1 MNRKTL
7 LISLLFFLFTG
18 AAHAQKVTTIA
29 GDAWV
34 GIVVTANE
42 TTREITLR
50 HPDQSKNETFVGVL
64 EEGYKV
70 RLKDGS
76 FRFLKMSEIEPG
88 SRIRVFYK
96 NKTRDVG
103 GQKVKAVVIHRLDF
117 LGIDKYTLL
126 REALNLP
133 PLTPIA
139 VNDGTKV
146 PAANPLRL
154 FLSIQQPNLQKR
166 LSDWVAEWNER
177 EGTKHRRIEIVSEF
191 ANSDVSIVSFWG
203 RDELVA
209 IAPALVSDG
218 YGELRDVLPASIY
231 LVTKDQDTLKVI
243 WERGF
248 MMPREKFEGEL
259 RFEKE
264 IEKMMKAKTK

>member
-1 MNRKTL
+1 MKQTVLIL
-7 LISLLFFLFTG
+7 LLLSLNT
-18 AAHAQKVTTIA
+18 ATYAQKRTTIA

-50 HPDQSKNETFVGVL
+50 HPDQSKNETFVGIL

-76 FRFLKMSEIEPG
+76 WRFLQMSEIEPG

-96 NKTRDVG
+96 SKTRDVG
-103 GQKVKAVVIHRLDF
+103 SQKVKALVIHRLDF
-117 LGIDKYTLL
+117 LGIDQYTLL

-133 PLTPIA
+133 ALTPIA

-154 FLSIQQPNLQKR
+154 YLSIQQPSLHKR
-166 LSDWVAEWNER
+166 LTDWVAEWNER
-177 EGTKHRRIEIVSEF
+177 EGAKHRRIEIVSEF

-209 IAPALVSDG
+209 IAPAMVSDG
-218 YGELRDVLPASIY
+218 YGELRDFFPASIY
-231 LVTKDQDTLKVI
+231 LVTKAQDALKVI
-243 WERGF
+243 WETGF
-248 MMPREKFEGEL
+248 MMPREKFEGQL

-264 IEKMMKAKTK
+264 IEKMIKAKTK